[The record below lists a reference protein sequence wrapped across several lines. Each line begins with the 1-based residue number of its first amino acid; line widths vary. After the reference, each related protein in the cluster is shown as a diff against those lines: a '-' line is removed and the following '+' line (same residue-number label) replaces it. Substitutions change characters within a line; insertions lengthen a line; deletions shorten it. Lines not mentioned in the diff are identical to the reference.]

1 MNFSLK
7 LREDAL
13 VWVLSFFI
21 FLFVMVQL
29 HVELFD
35 FAINI
40 NLADFFVMLC
50 SSTAILAFVYE
61 RSFVRWKIKRFNIYA
76 VMTLVAIISGW
87 TVAALS
93 EFKITWATSKVIGWV
108 VVLGYLYSSAVLVNR
123 LGFFVFFRFFNLLLV
138 FFVVLLL
145 VADFLL
151 FLHIAKSIRVGDA
164 HAYLLEGLAGNRNA
178 LAFQALAVMCMVMAF
193 QPLYK
198 RGAGLG
204 QPFLLLAAVVLAGT
218 IILTTSRS
226 AIATMLILY
235 VFSFLMKI
243 ANRKFLILTLAGG
256 AAFAALVFYGAG
268 WFYFVYDLWGF
279 GGGDVGNVALSI
291 SSDESDAVRM
301 TLLKN
306 SFAMWVD
313 SPVWG
318 AGLGAFYTSS
328 ESIYG
333 FPLVQ
338 HNSLLWVLSE
348 MGVFG
353 LLMFLPLFISL
364 IWFAFFSGKRTSR
377 NNAVILLLLALGAMA
392 MFHEMLYQRTFW
404 LFLGAVIAVGLPG
417 RGASYV
423 GCNNKQDGCGV

>member
-1 MNFSLK
+1 MSFSLK
-7 LREDAL
+7 LREDIL

-29 HVELFD
+29 HVDLFD

-40 NLADFFVMLC
+40 NFADFFVMLC
-50 SSTAILAFVYE
+50 LSTAILAFVYE
-61 RSFVRWKIKRFNIYA
+61 RSFVRWRVKRFNIYA
-76 VMTLVAIISGW
+76 VMTFVGIASGW
-87 TVAALS
+87 VVAALS
-93 EFKITWATSKVIGWV
+93 DFKITWATSKLIGWV

-123 LGFFVFFRFFNLLLV
+123 LGFFAFFRFFNLLLV

-145 VADFLL
+145 VADFMLI
-151 FLHIAKSIRVGDA
+151 LHIAKTIRVGDA

-198 RGAGLG
+198 RVAGLG
-204 QPFLLLAAVVLAGT
+204 QSFLLLAAVVLAGT
-218 IILTTSRS
+218 VFLTSSRS

-235 VFSFLMKI
+235 AFAFLMNISSK
-243 ANRKFLILTLAGG
+243 KFLLLTLAGG
-256 AAFAALVFYGAG
+256 AAFATLVLYGPG
-268 WFYFVYDLWGF
+268 WFYSIYGSDA
-279 GGGDVGNVALSI
+279 GNLALSI
-291 SSDESDAVRM
+291 SSSESDAVRM
-301 TLLKN
+301 ALLKN
-306 SFAMWVD
+306 SFAMWID
-313 SPVWG
+313 NPLWG

-328 ESIYG
+328 ESVYG

-353 LLMFLPLFISL
+353 LLMFLPLFVSL
-364 IWFAFFSGKRTSR
+364 ILFAFFSGKRTSR
-377 NNAVILLLLALGAMA
+377 TNAVMLLLLALGAMA

-417 RGASYV
+417 RRANYV
-423 GCNNKQDGCGV
+423 GCDSKQDGCGL